1 MMCTQEEFAR
11 LRDQTADNARQLQ
24 ENTKQ
29 ITELAKR
36 DAEQSIQIA
45 DIAKTTEKQGDSLLR
60 LVNRLVAAIIGIL
73 VITVLAVV
81 FGALG
86 KDGFNAVTHAA
97 PATMQEISK

>member
-1 MMCTQEEFAR
+1 MYTQEEFAR

-36 DAEQSIQIA
+36 DAEQSIQIS

-73 VITVLAVV
+73 VITVLAVI

-86 KDGFNAVTHAA
+86 KDGFNAVTKAA
-97 PATMQEISK
+97 PAALQGVAK

>member
-1 MMCTQEEFAR
+1 MCTQEEFAR

-73 VITVLAVV
+73 VITVLAVI

-86 KDGFNAVTHAA
+86 KDGFNAVTRAA
-97 PATMQEISK
+97 PTAMQEISR

>member
-1 MMCTQEEFAR
+1 MCTQEEFAR

>member
-1 MMCTQEEFAR
+1 MCDRESFAR
-11 LRDQTADNARQLQ
+11 LKDQTE

-29 ITELAKR
+29 INELAKR
-36 DAEQSIQIA
+36 DAEQSVQIRDLA
-45 DIAKTTEKQGDSLLR
+45 QTTEKQGDSLLK

-86 KDGFNAVTHAA
+86 EKGFNSLSKAA
-97 PATMQEISK
+97 PNVIQGVSK

>member
-11 LRDQTADNARQLQ
+11 VRDQTADNARQLQ